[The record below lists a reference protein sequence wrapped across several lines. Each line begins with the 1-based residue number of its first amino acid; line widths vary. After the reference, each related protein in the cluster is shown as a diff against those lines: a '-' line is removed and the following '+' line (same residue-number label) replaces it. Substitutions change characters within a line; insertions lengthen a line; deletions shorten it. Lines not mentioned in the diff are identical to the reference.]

1 MNKVYG
7 VFHLYDEDGGFGDAI
22 RQKDLICIFDS
33 KEKANAFKEKYQNPH
48 EYSEPYDMLY
58 CGELEVR
65 ELPTTY
71 DETEFWWR
79 DNETEEEE
87 WHRQVMEEMT
97 TQQLMEQE
105 PELFEV

>member
-1 MNKVYG
+1 MNKAYG
-7 VFHLYDEDGGFGDAI
+7 VFHRYDEDGGFGDAI

-33 KEKANAFKEKYQNPH
+33 EEK
-48 EYSEPYDMLY
+48 YSEPYDMLY

-79 DNETEEEE
+79 DNEDTEEE
-87 WHRQVMEEMT
+87 
-97 TQQLMEQE
+97 
-105 PELFEV
+105 

>member
-7 VFHLYDEDGGFGDAI
+7 VFHRYDEDGGFGDAI
-22 RQKDLICIFDS
+22 PQKDLICIFDS
-33 KEKANAFKEKYQNPH
+33 EEKANAFKEKYQNPH

-79 DNETEEEE
+79 DNEDTEEE
-87 WHRQVMEEMT
+87 
-97 TQQLMEQE
+97 
-105 PELFEV
+105 